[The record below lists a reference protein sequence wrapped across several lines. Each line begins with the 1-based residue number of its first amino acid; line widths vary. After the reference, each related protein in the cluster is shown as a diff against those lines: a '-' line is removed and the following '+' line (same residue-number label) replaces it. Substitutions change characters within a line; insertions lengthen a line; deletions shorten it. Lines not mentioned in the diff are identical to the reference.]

1 MQFGSVNFF
10 KVLIKTVLTILFFVP
25 LILAVVFG
33 ALFAYDHSK
42 IADIQKENTRL
53 SAIADVLVNEKVG
66 NAEDFLEIFKKSG
79 VSYDEL
85 LTLISK
91 NNGVDGAAVYNI
103 MSGLGMSDKDIIA
116 AALSKDVVGGD
127 EFFDILIKNGISAK
141 DIVTAA
147 ARSSGGSTADFCRLL
162 EECGLSDEEIINYFT
177 NKRTSTESV
186 SSETIQPVSSS
197 AAESTPESVPES
209 AVISSEPVSAP
220 EVSSNSD
227 NSRYTG
233 LYEDMYVPAPASYS
247 VSSNTLYFTFDDGPS
262 ENTYSI
268 LQILRDRN
276 VKATFFVVP
285 NRSQDCY
292 EKLQAIAADGHSI
305 GVHSL
310 THEYEDIYASVEAY
324 LDDFHEAWDIIRD
337 ATGLTTQIFRFPGGS
352 KNDFDVTTR
361 DAIIEEMTR
370 RGFRYYDWNVESGDV
385 AGADW
390 STMYNNIPLDCS
402 KFDRSI
408 VLFHDTQ
415 YNTVL
420 VLDDV
425 IGVLKNEGYKFDKI
439 NNDTQPIQ
447 FIGEFS

>member
-1 MQFGSVNFF
+1 MQFGSVKFF
-10 KVLIKTVLTILFFVP
+10 KVLIRTVLTILFFVP

-33 ALFAYDHSK
+33 ALFAYNRSK

-53 SAIADVLVNEKVG
+53 AAIADVLVNEKVG
-66 NAEDFLEIFKKSG
+66 SAEDFLEIFKRSG
-79 VSYDEL
+79 VSYNDL
-85 LTLISK
+85 VTLISK
-91 NNGVDGAAVYNI
+91 EDNVDGKAVYDI
-103 MSGLGMSDKDIIA
+103 MSRLGMSDKDIIT
-116 AALSKDVVGGD
+116 AALSKDTIGSD
-127 EFFDILIKNGISAK
+127 EFFDILIRNGISTK

-147 ARSSGGSTADFCRLL
+147 AKNRGGSTADFCHLL
-162 EECGLSDEEIINYFT
+162 EECGLSDEEILSYF
-177 NKRTSTESV
+177 NSKRASYSEPENTETESL
-186 SSETIQPVSSS
+186 SSLSEST
-197 AAESTPESVPES
+197 AESPQESSVPES
-209 AVISSEPVSAP
+209 TVS
-220 EVSSNSD
+220 EVSDNNSNGSKYA
-227 NSRYTG
+227 N
-233 LYEDMYVPAPASYS
+233 LYEELNVPAPASY
-247 VSSNTLYFTFDDGPS
+247 VSASNTLYLTFDDGPS
-262 ENTYSI
+262 DNVYSI
-268 LQILRDRN
+268 LHILRERN

-285 NRSQDCY
+285 NRSESCY
-292 EKLQAIAADGHSI
+292 AKLQAIAADGHSI

-310 THEYEDIYASVEAY
+310 THEYKDIYSSVEAY
-324 LDDFHEAWDIIRD
+324 LKDFYEAWDIIRD
-337 ATGLTTQIFRFPGGS
+337 ATGLETQIFRFPGGS
-352 KNDFDVTTR
+352 KNDFDVDTR

-439 NNDTQPIQ
+439 NNDTKPIQ